1 MTGTLWLAI
10 AFGSV
15 VLGSILSAIVFAL
28 ADASR
33 ARLDELVEDRPDA
46 VRARVKAILDD
57 MPGHGAVVGLPRTLA
72 NLGAALATVM
82 WVAGL
87 SGHVSPTP
95 MDILIGL
102 AAGGV
107 VIWAL
112 SFALP
117 MSIAEHAAER
127 VVVAGSVPT
136 RALYILMFP
145 VRGLFHAQGEVVRRL
160 AGPEDRTPDEQLE
173 HELRDVVEEH
183 AGEDFD
189 EAERDMLEA
198 VVEFRSTT
206 VSEIMTPRTE
216 VQALAYTD
224 DLGEVKKLIDER
236 GHSRVPVYEDSLD
249 RVIGMLYA
257 KDLLRW
263 IINHGGNGKPFVLR
277 EVIRDAVFVPETK
290 TVRQLL
296 TELLAARV
304 HIAVVADE
312 YGGTAGLVTIED
324 IVEEVFGEIA
334 DEYDEPE
341 DDEPSAALD
350 EDARTAELDARLHI
364 DDAND
369 ALEPV
374 GLELPES
381 DDYDTVGGFVVT
393 TLGRIP
399 TAGDAMDHE
408 GIRLSV
414 IRAEPTRVVRVRL
427 EHLSPE
433 DAAEPDPDAEGVAA
447 DKSA

>member
-1 MTGTLWLAI
+1 MSGGLWITI
-10 AFGSV
+10 A
-15 VLGSILSAIVFAL
+15 LGSLLVGALLSTIVFAL
-28 ADASR
+28 TEASR
-33 ARLDELVEDRPDA
+33 ARLEELAEDEGGGIESRI
-46 VRARVKAILDD
+46 KAILND
-57 MPGHGAVVGLPRTLA
+57 MPGHAAVLGLPRTLA
-72 NLGAALATVM
+72 NLAAALGFVM
-82 WVAGL
+82 WVSILNAHAAPTTADAG
-87 SGHVSPTP
+87 
-95 MDILIGL
+95 IGL
-102 AAGGV
+102 GIAAMA
-107 VIWAL
+107 IWL
-112 SFALP
+112 LGFALP

-127 VVVAGSVPT
+127 VVIAGSGVI
-136 RALYILMFP
+136 RAFALLLLPF
-145 VRGLFHAQGEVVRRL
+145 RGAFRAQGEVVRRL
-160 AGPEDRTPDEQLE
+160 AGPEERTTDEQLE

-189 EAERDMLEA
+189 ETERDMLEA

-216 VQALAYTD
+216 VEALAYTD
-224 DLGEVKKLIDER
+224 DLAEVKKLIDER

-249 RVIGMLYA
+249 NIVGMLYA

-263 IINHGGNGKPFVLR
+263 IISHGNNGKPFVLR
-277 EVIRDAVFVPETK
+277 EIIRDALFVPETK

-304 HIAVVADE
+304 HLAMVADE
-312 YGGTAGLVTIED
+312 YGGTSGLVTIED

-341 DDEPSAALD
+341 ELETGVELDEPNN
-350 EDARTAELDARLHI
+350 TAELDARVHI

-369 ALEPV
+369 ALEPI

-399 TAGDAMDHE
+399 TSGDTLDHE
-408 GIRLSV
+408 GTRLTV
-414 IRAEPTRVVRVRL
+414 IRAEPTRVVRVRVEAL
-427 EHLSPE
+427 ETNT
-433 DAAEPDPDAEGVAA
+433 DAVTA
-447 DKSA
+447 DKTA